1 MEKRIVHRF
10 TFWID
15 SLIEILQIVLFFL
28 AWKNRHTCSKFLY
41 TYEKVVDLL
50 WAISYLALKNICWY
64 NIAIDSIKSIMLC
77 FRDIGKKVYLRKSA
91 ISTMELFL
99 AIVVGR
105 VLPSNIVANSLIID
119 VAGFL
124 EMFLLSKYSL
134 CFHKVNY
141 FTISQMAAYNQH
153 WLSFIQ
159 ICLSKLLS
167 FLGFRF

>member
-1 MEKRIVHRF
+1 MKKYRSVYKR
-10 TFWID
+10 
-15 SLIEILQIVLFFL
+15 
-28 AWKNRHTCSKFLY
+28 FLY

-50 WAISYLALKNICWY
+50 WAISYLALKNICWH

-134 CFHKVNY
+134 CFHQVNY

-159 ICLSKLLS
+159 ICLSKLVN